1 MSSDMMEMLS
11 AVGAQ
16 NDFTQYARVKESSS
30 EAVYLSNE
38 LPYFFLTTENNQKEY
53 FKIAIDSGF
62 HAQKQQHR
70 LEKS

>member
-38 LPYFFLTTENNQKEY
+38 LPYFFLTTENN
-53 FKIAIDSGF
+53 
-62 HAQKQQHR
+62 
-70 LEKS
+70 

>member
-30 EAVYLSNE
+30 EAVYVSNE
-38 LPYFFLTTENNQKEY
+38 LPYFFLTIGKNWKEY
-53 FKIAIDSGF
+53 LKIEIDSGF
-62 HAQKQQHR
+62 HE
-70 LEKS
+70 EK